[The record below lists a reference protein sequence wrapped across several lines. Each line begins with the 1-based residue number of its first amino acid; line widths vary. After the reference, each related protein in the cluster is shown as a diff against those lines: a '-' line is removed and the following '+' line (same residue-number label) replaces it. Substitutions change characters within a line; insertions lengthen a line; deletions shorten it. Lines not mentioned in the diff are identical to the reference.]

1 MLKNNCS
8 VSRSSSV
15 GFYVDQG
22 KVIAVNNP
30 DYNVERTEVISSGKQ
45 SDLGLN
51 LSKRSSGGHKDHL
64 ARPDIDLTDWV
75 GHRVL
80 AAKGDIYSAGVI
92 RHVTRDTCD
101 VTVMLDGE
109 TQTSVY
115 RDVLSDTGARVIS
128 DVTPA
133 SDQVSVGSKFC
144 VLLDRQRNIFV
155 EALVYEISRCHQ
167 GQTEFLVKLR
177 AGGEDKTWVRR
188 SQLRLTS
195 PPWAEEL
202 AAAQLKLEA
211 AASGEEQ
218 SGHHK
223 TEPPEISGHF
233 QKLNILATLYCI
245 ILDVTFIFVKLYLH
259 KKSILKVNI
268 ALLCRWLAQSDL
280 ATDTSHIHHYNPLW

>member
-1 MLKNNCS
+1 MITVAVMIRFC
-8 VSRSSSV
+8 VSRISSV

-51 LSKRSSGGHKDHL
+51 LSKRGFDGHRSQP

-80 AAKGDIYSAGVI
+80 ASKGDIYSAGVI

-101 VTVMLDGE
+101 VTVLIDGDS
-109 TQTSVY
+109 QPSLY
-115 RDVLSDTGARVIS
+115 RDVVTDPGSPIIS

-144 VLLDRQRNIFV
+144 VLLDSQRNIFV
-155 EALVYEISRCHQ
+155 EALVYEISRGRQ
-167 GQTEFLVKLR
+167 GQAQFLVKLQ

-195 PPWAEEL
+195 APWEEEL
-202 AAAQLKLEA
+202 AAATELQLEA
-211 AASGEEQ
+211 LASL
-218 SGHHK
+218 K
-223 TEPPEISGHF
+223 TEKTESLEISGIVNK
-233 QKLNILATLYCI
+233 QNILAR
-245 ILDVTFIFVKLYLH
+245 K
-259 KKSILKVNI
+259 
-268 ALLCRWLAQSDL
+268 
-280 ATDTSHIHHYNPLW
+280 DTQYPLVL

>member
-1 MLKNNCS
+1 M
-8 VSRSSSV
+8 

-51 LSKRSSGGHKDHL
+51 LSKRSFGGHGGPPV
-64 ARPDIDLTDWV
+64 RPDIDLTDWV

-80 AAKGDIYSAGVI
+80 ASKGDIYSAGVI

-101 VTVMLDGE
+101 VTVIIDGDS
-109 TQTSVY
+109 QPSLY
-115 RDVLSDTGARVIS
+115 RDVISDPGSPIVS

-144 VLLDRQRNIFV
+144 VLLDSQRNIFV
-155 EALVYEISRCHQ
+155 EALVYEISRGRQ
-167 GQTEFLVKLR
+167 GQAQFLVKLQ

-195 PPWAEEL
+195 APWEEEL
-202 AAAQLKLEA
+202 AAATEMQLEA
-211 AASGEEQ
+211 AASSEDHSHPKTQ
-218 SGHHK
+218 SL
-223 TEPPEISGHF
+223 EISGEETNKSF
-233 QKLNILATLYCI
+233 NKDTKL
-245 ILDVTFIFVKLYLH
+245 
-259 KKSILKVNI
+259 
-268 ALLCRWLAQSDL
+268 
-280 ATDTSHIHHYNPLW
+280 PL